1 MAKTVEDFENLVA
14 FLRAAPEDSLAAL
27 AEFWDAVDEIQ
38 RRDGLPPEASGAR
51 DRVLSTLAAAAL
63 DFSRIDQRTGV
74 FAATLLMPVGVTPSL
89 RNGALWDKY
98 LPRGLDVLLPH
109 LLNLPQEV
117 RLTTSRQIAGVRE
130 LLAATPAVLHRH
142 RVALASGCRA
152 ALHALGP
159 APRTPSSPARSGPFS
174 RMRMPGNVRPL
185 GLIAIVVTGPWEAI
199 CSGII
204 WEPSPHF
211 LDDVEDLLSAW
222 AGRRAAVD
230 PALLVRPSQAC
241 LPARSP
247 QPAS

>member
-1 MAKTVEDFENLVA
+1 MEGIAEDFENLVA
-14 FLRAAPEDSLAAL
+14 FLQAVPRESLAAL

-38 RRDGLPPEASGAR
+38 KRDELPPDVSGAS
-51 DRVLSTLAAAAL
+51 DRVLSRLTAAAL
-63 DFSRIDQRTGV
+63 DFSRIDQQGGV
-74 FAATLLMPVGVTPSL
+74 FAATLLMPVGVTRSL
-89 RNGALWDKY
+89 RNGALWTRH

-117 RLTTSRQIAGVRE
+117 RVTTSRQIAGIRE

-159 APRTPSSPARSGPFS
+159 APRIPSSPARSGPFAS
-174 RMRMPGNVRPL
+174 MRLPGSVKPL
-185 GLIAIVVTGPWEAI
+185 GLIVIVITGPWEAI
-199 CSGII
+199 CFGSIR
-204 WEPSPHF
+204 EPRPHF

-241 LPARSP
+241 LPARAP